1 MTKRSMPCLFHATLY
16 ALGAARLRM
25 LNLLRSVDPLGTE
38 ERIILRRD
46 FGSMP
51 QNPDSP
57 TTLYMSNR
65 STCGFIIAN
74 PRVLGTFL
82 ICCILPKHASSH
94 KRWEGRRTA
103 MKVHLS
109 AAMLPLLI
117 RFGSARCGHHRTA
130 RRDCCLLRG
139 MDVAGRVFR
148 ARVPRE

>member
-16 ALGAARLRM
+16 APGAARLRM

-65 STCGFIIAN
+65 SNRGVIIAN
-74 PRVLGTFL
+74 PRVLGTF
-82 ICCILPKHASSH
+82 
-94 KRWEGRRTA
+94 
-103 MKVHLS
+103 
-109 AAMLPLLI
+109 
-117 RFGSARCGHHRTA
+117 
-130 RRDCCLLRG
+130 
-139 MDVAGRVFR
+139 
-148 ARVPRE
+148 